1 MSEYAYNGKKNV
13 AIVII
18 DDNNTLVNMN
28 YSVPKVET
36 N

>member
-1 MSEYAYNGKKNV
+1 MSEYDYNGKKNI

-18 DDNNTLVNMN
+18 DDNNTISQHELLC
-28 YSVPKVET
+28 PKGR